1 MEQTS
6 SHHTPPRKF
15 AAFDIDGTLFRSGLY
30 RELATEIMQRG
41 IIDQRLVDNAQH
53 KLTQW
58 KKRNGK
64 NSYDEYEQSLIDALD
79 TSLPSVPTEVY
90 DAAAEKIVTEQLD
103 NVYTYTRAE
112 LARLSREG
120 YFLIAISGSQ
130 QELVRPFAEKY
141 GFDAWIGQRY
151 VRENGHFT
159 GEIIKTYT
167 GKDVLLQS
175 IVNEYNLS
183 YTDSYAYGDSQ
194 GDQGMLR
201 LAEHPVAFNPTVELL
216 EIAEKQGWTI
226 VVERKSVVYKLEKG
240 SHGLFILAEA
250 GKI

>member
-1 MEQTS
+1 MKQHRSTTER
-6 SHHTPPRKF
+6 PRKF

-30 RELATEIMQRG
+30 RELATEIMRQG
-41 IIDQRLVDNAQH
+41 VIDSTLVENAQH

-64 NSYDEYEQSLIDALD
+64 NSYDEYEMSLVAALD
-79 TSLPSVPTEVY
+79 ASLPSIPTQVY
-90 DAAAEKIVTEQLD
+90 DDAAKKIVIEQLD

-112 LARLSREG
+112 LARLSDEG

-130 QELVRPFAEKY
+130 EELVQPFAEKY
-141 GFDAWIGQRY
+141 DFDAWIGQKY
-151 VRENGHFT
+151 VRQHNQFT

-175 IVNEYNLS
+175 IVDKHSLVYE
-183 YTDSYAYGDSQ
+183 DSYAYGDSA
-194 GDQGMLR
+194 GDRGMLQ
-201 LAEHPVAFNPTVELL
+201 LVDHPIAFNPTIELL
-216 EIAEKQGWTI
+216 ELAKEQDWKI
-226 VVERKSVVYKLEKG
+226 VLERKSVVYELEKG
-240 SHGLFILAEA
+240 SHGLFVLAQA